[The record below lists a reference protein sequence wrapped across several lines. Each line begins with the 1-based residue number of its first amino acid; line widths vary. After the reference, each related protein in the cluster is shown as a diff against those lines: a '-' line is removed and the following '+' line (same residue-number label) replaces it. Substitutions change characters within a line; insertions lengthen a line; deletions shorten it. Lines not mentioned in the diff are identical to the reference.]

1 MKTTPFLFFLTA
13 LILVNITGLYTGVF
27 LSDSS
32 LYAQISNS
40 FITSHNWWDIYVN
53 GHDWLDKPH
62 FPFWLCAI
70 SMQLF
75 GINSFAYK
83 LPSILLFLASLFY
96 TYKLTE
102 KLYNKKTARIAVL
115 MLASSVH
122 IIISNN
128 DTRAEAILI
137 GLIMG
142 SVYHLFSLSQRYAT
156 KHLLL
161 GSMFCA
167 MAIMT
172 KGIFVLIIVFSA
184 VFGHLLLKKEYAK
197 LLQIK
202 WLLVFVLTA
211 IFILPELYALYTQ
224 FDLHPEKIVFGKTQE
239 SGIKFFLWDSQFG
252 RFVNTGPIKG
262 NGDPFFFF
270 HTLLWAFAPWAI
282 VGYMAL
288 FNALNKLAKRKQ
300 MTEYVS
306 ICGFLIMFIV
316 FSASQFQLPHYTNI
330 LFPFLSIMC
339 AKYIMDN
346 KDKKWLVKTF
356 RVSQIIYIG
365 VYFVM
370 LSLIIIFFRADN
382 WVLTG
387 LIIIASCISLVFVL
401 RKFNTVILQFFSA
414 SLVCTMMFLL
424 YLNLVFY
431 PKLLTYQSAG
441 NAAEY
446 VNAHYPHNTVVNTFE
461 EPLMEFTAK
470 NNVGYINDNDLSRL
484 KSTDQNGKIIYYADQ
499 HFLDTLQTT
508 GIRYH
513 KIETFYGYHITKL
526 KKDFFYY
533 KTREHTLEPTFLI
546 EIKNNNPISIEGE
559 KNFH

>member
-1 MKTTPFLFFLTA
+1 M
-13 LILVNITGLYTGVF
+13 
-27 LSDSS
+27 
-32 LYAQISNS
+32 
-40 FITSHNWWDIYVN
+40 N

-83 LPSILLFLASLFY
+83 LPSILLFLTSLFY

-102 KLYNKKTARIAVL
+102 KFYNKKTARIAVL
-115 MLASSVH
+115 ILASSVH

-172 KGIFVLIIVFSA
+172 KGIFVLIIVFSG
-184 VFGHLLLKKEYAK
+184 VFGHLLFKKEYSK
-197 LLQIK
+197 ILQIK

-224 FDLHPEKIVFGKTQE
+224 FDLHPEKIVFGKTHV
-239 SGIKFFLWDSQFG
+239 SGIKFFLWDNQFG

-262 NGDPFFFF
+262 SGDPFFFF

-288 FNALNKLAKRKQ
+288 FNALNKLAKRKR

-346 KDKKWLVKTF
+346 RYKGWLIKTF
-356 RVSQIIYIG
+356 RVSQIIYII

-370 LSLIIIFFRADN
+370 LLLIIIFFRADN
-382 WVLTG
+382 WILTG
-387 LIIIASCISLVFVL
+387 LIIIASSISLIFVM

-431 PKLLTYQSAG
+431 PKLLTYQSAT

-446 VNAHYPHNTVVNTFE
+446 VNALYPHHTLVNTFE

-470 NNVGYINDNDLSRL
+470 NNVGYISDNDLSRL
-484 KSTDQNGKIIYYADQ
+484 KSMDQNGEIIYYADQ
-499 HFLDTLQTT
+499 HFLDTLQRS
-508 GIRYH
+508 GIQYFEI
-513 KIETFYGYHITKL
+513 KTFYGYHITKL

-533 KTREHTLEPTFLI
+533 KTREHVLEPTFLI
-546 EIKNNNPISIEGE
+546 GIKNNNPNSIEGE
-559 KNFH
+559 MNFH